1 MIMTDEQRYSAVLK
15 ELGEVL
21 QNKNTTISC
30 QKWQIDQLKEKLA
43 AAEEER
49 DLAKEK
55 LADAS
60 RSIDILQADI
70 KELKGGAAL
79 CLTPL

>member
-1 MIMTDEQRYSAVLK
+1 MLNMTDEERYSAVLK

-21 QNKNTTISC
+21 QEKNTTISC
-30 QKWQIDQLKEKLA
+30 QKWQIEELEAKLA
-43 AAEEER
+43 AAVEER

-60 RSIDILQADI
+60 RSIDILLADI
-70 KELKGGAAL
+70 KELKGGAV
-79 CLTPL
+79 

>member
-1 MIMTDEQRYSAVLK
+1 MTDTQKYSVLLK
-15 ELGEVL
+15 ELGEL
-21 QNKNTTISC
+21 LENKNMTISY
-30 QKWQIDQLKEKLA
+30 QKWQIEQLKEKLV

-60 RSIDILQADI
+60 RSIDILLADI
-70 KELKGGAAL
+70 KELEGGAA
-79 CLTPL
+79 